1 MCCKIH
7 PRGWCA
13 VAFSP
18 VPVQQPIRF
27 GEGYELDLRPRR
39 LRRGCHVLKLER
51 IPLEML
57 VLLVE
62 HKDETVTRDEIVSRV
77 WGKGAFLDTDN
88 SIRGAIR
95 KLRQALKDD
104 AESPRFI
111 QTMTRQGYR
120 FIAPVTPSEEGNRT
134 ETPNPEASTVATS
147 GQHLVSEPDGW
158 LQTRRLRL
166 AEEQQDRIAEEMTV
180 AAIGRGQR
188 NWHARKWLFVGAVS
202 LLVLVAVTAYI
213 LTRSSS
219 ADAKGPKIISLAVLP
234 LKNLSGDPTQEYF
247 ADSMTEAVI
256 GRLSMIR
263 GLRVISRTS
272 VMQFKDTKLSV
283 PEIAKTLGVDALV
296 EGSVMREGDRI
307 RVHAQLIRAS
317 TDDHVWSE
325 EYDRDLSDVL
335 ALQSNVAQAIAE
347 KVEGALS
354 SQERSRLVAVP

>member
-1 MCCKIH
+1 
-7 PRGWCA
+7 

-39 LRRGCHVLKLER
+39 LRRGSHVLKLER

-77 WGKGAFLDTDN
+77 WGNGIFLDTDN

-111 QTMTRQGYR
+111 QTVTRQGYR
-120 FIAPVTPSEEGNRT
+120 FIAPVTPPEEGNRT
-134 ETPNPEASTVATS
+134 ETPNPEASTVPRT
-147 GQHLVSEPDGW
+147 GQHLVPEPDGW

-166 AEEQQDRIAEEMTV
+166 VEEQQDRTAGKMTV

-188 NWHARKWLFVGAVS
+188 NRHARKWLFVGAVS

-219 ADAKGPKIISLAVLP
+219 ADAKGPKITSLAVLP

-247 ADSMTEAVI
+247 ADRMTEAVI

-263 GLRVISRTS
+263 GVRVISRTS

-317 TDDHVWSE
+317 TDDHVWYE

-354 SQERSRLVAVP
+354 SQERSRLVAAP